1 MNINLRNSEPQ
12 FAASVC
18 TEGYNGRGSACVVG
32 LTLHADST
40 APCNKGVTR
49 KLFYTKASGRLT
61 HFTSLYIVQPNGI
74 VSLLDCTHKNRMLF
88 MTVCHE
94 LCTRFCFGRTHV
106 YSVEAEENVW
116 G

>member
-1 MNINLRNSEPQ
+1 MNIHLLNSEPQ

-18 TEGYNGRGSACVVG
+18 TEGYKGRGSACVVG
-32 LTLHADST
+32 ATLHAGST
-40 APCNKGVTR
+40 ASCNK
-49 KLFYTKASGRLT
+49 KLFYSKGSGRLT
-61 HFTSLYIVQPNGI
+61 PFTSLYIVQPNGI

-94 LCTRFCFGRTHV
+94 LCKRFVLGEHMFILFKLRKMLG
-106 YSVEAEENVW
+106 